1 MISVFYD
8 GKCNLCS
15 NEIGFYKKIAPKD
28 VFNWLDITS
37 SEKDLKLNN
46 IKLVD
51 ALMYLHVKDC
61 NDDFHQGVDAFKII
75 WSQLKYFK
83 YLNYIVSLPI
93 IYQLAVFIYDKFAKY
108 RFKKLDHCQMALKIE
123 KTKV

>member
-1 MISVFYD
+1 M
-8 GKCNLCS
+8 
-15 NEIGFYKKIAPKD
+15 
-28 VFNWLDITS
+28 
-37 SEKDLKLNN
+37 KLNN